1 MIRSLKVGCKGLD
14 VKAVQD
20 ALNYRRKPGDE
31 FLVLDGDFGT
41 HTRAAVVRFQADHGL
56 DPDGVVGH
64 WTRQAL
70 FPLMTFSCYLGV
82 SRSGQ
87 DYPVATRAF
96 NRGSAFGDAKA
107 KGSTEGDLPE
117 PVPVPNQILPNLK
130 FPNDPADGP
139 MKTLGLGGFSLP
151 APVVARI
158 DLRPSTGLRSSAG
171 RWPVRDAAPL
181 AECPGSSNPSF
192 AAVLALQQV
201 YARNKSQ
208 DGHAEIALG
217 IQVLAPIW
225 ANTKDGLAWGIQPFI
240 QFTWADP
247 FWRRGKFH
255 LVAPFAQ
262 VTAQT
267 DFMLNNPVFGIG
279 LFPVNISF
287 DVSETISIIGQ
298 GGIVGTWD
306 VNNSAV
312 RSGPSL
318 RSSGAGLSRSR
329 DSSVR
334 ALESKN

>member
-64 WTRQAL
+64 WTRPAL
-70 FPLMTFSCYLGV
+70 FPLMTFSCYLPV

-151 APVVARI
+151 APSLPESIFGLPQDSGQVQAGGQFVTRHLWQRRGDPPI
-158 DLRPSTGLRSSAG
+158 LRS
-171 RWPVRDAAPL
+171 RRCV
-181 AECPGSSNPSF
+181 
-192 AAVLALQQV
+192 ALQQV

-208 DGHAEIALG
+208 DERGDRVG

-262 VTAQT
+262 VTAET

-298 GGIVGTWD
+298 GGIVGIWD
-306 VNNSAV
+306 VNNK
-312 RSGPSL
+312 RGEI
-318 RSSGAGLSRSR
+318 GAQPAIFGSWSF
-329 DSSVR
+329 
-334 ALESKN
+334 

>member
-151 APVVARI
+151 APSLPESIFGLPQDSGQVQAGGQFVTRH
-158 DLRPSTGLRSSAG
+158 LWQRP
-171 RWPVRDAAPL
+171 
-181 AECPGSSNPSF
+181 PGSSNPSF

-298 GGIVGTWD
+298 GGIVGIWD
-306 VNNSAV
+306 VNNK
-312 RSGPSL
+312 RGEI
-318 RSSGAGLSRSR
+318 GAQPAIFGSWSF
-329 DSSVR
+329 
-334 ALESKN
+334 

>member
-70 FPLMTFSCYLGV
+70 FPLMTFSCYLAV

-151 APVVARI
+151 APSLPESI
-158 DLRPSTGLRSSAG
+158 FGLPQDSGQVQAGGQFVTRHLWQSA
-171 RWPVRDAAPL
+171 
-181 AECPGSSNPSF
+181 PGSSNPSF

-298 GGIVGTWD
+298 GGIVGIWD
-306 VNNSAV
+306 VNNK
-312 RSGPSL
+312 RGEI
-318 RSSGAGLSRSR
+318 GAQPAIFGSWSF
-329 DSSVR
+329 
-334 ALESKN
+334 

>member
-1 MIRSLKVGCKGLD
+1 MIRSLKVRCKGLD

-70 FPLMTFSCYLGV
+70 FPLMTFSCYLAV

-151 APVVARI
+151 APSLPESI
-158 DLRPSTGLRSSAG
+158 FGLPQDSGQVQAGGQFVTRHLWQSAG
-171 RWPVRDAAPL
+171 ILQSFVR
-181 AECPGSSNPSF
+181 GG
-192 AAVLALQQV
+192 
-201 YARNKSQ
+201 AR
-208 DGHAEIALG
+208 A
-217 IQVLAPIW
+217 
-225 ANTKDGLAWGIQPFI
+225 
-240 QFTWADP
+240 
-247 FWRRGKFH
+247 
-255 LVAPFAQ
+255 
-262 VTAQT
+262 
-267 DFMLNNPVFGIG
+267 
-279 LFPVNISF
+279 
-287 DVSETISIIGQ
+287 
-298 GGIVGTWD
+298 
-306 VNNSAV
+306 SA
-312 RSGPSL
+312 SL
-318 RSSGAGLSRSR
+318 RSEQESGRTRGDRARNPGTRPHLGKHKGRAGMGNPAFHPVHLG
-329 DSSVR
+329 
-334 ALESKN
+334 